1 MPSEPPRTLFLA
13 APRPLR
19 AQPRTIIHAAGDR
32 DVSAVNRFNREL
44 RRRVFQPSPLAI
56 YLAEAEKFWTL
67 SEPYRLLHLAAA
79 DAPVAA
85 EHRGR

>member
-1 MPSEPPRTLFLA
+1 MS
-13 APRPLR
+13 
-19 AQPRTIIHAAGDR
+19 
-32 DVSAVNRFNREL
+32 
-44 RRRVFQPSPLAI
+44 RRSTGSIASWRVFQPSPLAI